1 MEKFKQLPLNK
12 SKEGL
17 IMKTLTV
24 LAAFFTLF
32 LVSCSSTYNASA
44 PYDEVYST
52 NKSQPAT
59 TAERVT
65 VVSEP
70 VQQNTGYE
78 GDYYSSGTGTA
89 PQDTTAFDPEGY
101 YDYEYAS
108 RLKRFEGQNT
118 GFDYYDSYYT
128 NVYNY
133 NGDPGYYGS
142 SIYDG
147 WGCGYPYGGGM
158 SLSLGFGWGWG
169 SFGFGYPYYGMGY
182 PYYGFYDPW
191 GYYPGYYGY
200 YPGSYWSAYT
210 NGYWDG
216 YYGYPYNPGGYYPYY
231 DYNGANGGYYG
242 HRGTRSGNSNG
253 TYLSRGN
260 KSGNDPNPAM
270 NASADPSRSSRTVN
284 DGVPVATQT
293 GSAGIV
299 PTSGEVSTTS
309 SRSVRTDGGNIAKV
323 KDNPA
328 SSAKAD
334 PGKKA
339 IVSGNEVS
347 GLSAETRKSTN
358 PAAGTQTRK
367 IAAPETQT
375 RSENP
380 MTAKKSNAPD
390 MQYQK
395 PEAARSAGPE
405 VKTTSGK
412 VATSDTRMSPARKVQ
427 APEQKYEKPKTY
439 TAPKYRTTP
448 SSQEYS
454 RPSTRS
460 AQEYSKPENNG
471 TRKIYS
477 VTPERRSPDTY
488 SRSSSETRSYSS
500 PSVNQSRSYSA
511 PSQSRSTYSAPSSS
525 GNRSY
530 SAPSSSYSGGSRS
543 SSSSSSSSS
552 GSGSRGGRR

>member
-1 MEKFKQLPLNK
+1 
-12 SKEGL
+12 
-17 IMKTLTV
+17 MKTLTI

-32 LVSCSSTYNASA
+32 LMSCSSTYNASA

-52 NKSQPAT
+52 SKSQPAA
-59 TAERVT
+59 TAERT
-65 VVSEP
+65 AVVSEP

-78 GDYYSSGTGTA
+78 GDYYSYGTGTA

-108 RLKRFEGQNT
+108 RLKRFENQST

-128 NVYNY
+128 NVNNY
-133 NGDPGYYGS
+133 NGDPGCYGS

-147 WGCGYPYGGGM
+147 WGCGYPYGSGL

-169 SFGFGYPYYGMGY
+169 SFGYGYGYPYYGYGY
-182 PYYGFYDPW
+182 PYNGWYDPFW
-191 GYYPGYYGY
+191 GYYPGYYYGY
-200 YPGSYWSAYT
+200 YPGSYWAGYN

-216 YYGYPYNPGGYYPYY
+216 YYGYPYYPGGYYPYY
-231 DYNGANGGYYG
+231 DYDGGYGGYYG

-270 NASADPSRSSRTVN
+270 NASADPSRSGRTVN
-284 DGVPVATQT
+284 EGVTVASQT

-299 PTSGEVSTTS
+299 PTNGEVSTS
-309 SRSVRTDGGNIAKV
+309 ASRSVRSDGSNIAKV

-328 SSAKAD
+328 AAAQAD

-347 GLSAETRKSTN
+347 GLSAETRKSVE
-358 PAAGTQTRK
+358 PAPGTQTRK
-367 IAAPETQT
+367 IAAPESQA

-380 MTAKKSNAPD
+380 MTTKKSGAPD

-395 PEAARSAGPE
+395 PEASRSTSPE
-405 VKTTSGK
+405 VKTTSTR
-412 VATSDTRMSPARKVQ
+412 VTASDAKMSPARKVQ

-454 RPSTRS
+454 SPSTRN
-460 AQEYSKPENNG
+460 AQEYSKQESSG
-471 TRKIYS
+471 TRKVYS
-477 VTPERRSPDTY
+477 VTPERRSSDTY
-488 SRSSSETRSYSS
+488 SRSGSETRSYSS

-511 PSQSRSTYSAPSSS
+511 PSQSRSSYSAPSSS
-525 GNRSY
+525 GNRSS
-530 SAPSSSYSGGSRS
+530 SAPSSSFSGGSRS
-543 SSSSSSSSS
+543 SGSS
-552 GSGSRGGRR
+552 GSSGGGSRGGRR